1 MILKKKILVIGDV
14 MLDRYW
20 MGQVNRISPEAPV
33 PILDVDTS
41 VDKPGGAANVAKN
54 LSDFGMDVT
63 LIGLTGEDETSEKLL
78 EILSST
84 NINYKPII
92 DKNIRT
98 TMKLRVIDKNQ
109 QLMRLDHED
118 KNLSEVVPKAYEDIE
133 DTLDSYD
140 GIIISDYDKGMVKP
154 IIKKI
159 LSKASSLKIKTF
171 IDPKGMN
178 FDFYKNAYL
187 LKPNLKEFED
197 IAGKCPNKK
206 VFNEEG
212 EKLRRKL
219 KLEYLLIT
227 QGKDGMTLFE
237 DGKASSYA
245 SNQQDV
251 FDVTGA
257 GDTVVAVF
265 SMALCVEF
273 SYFDAMC
280 LANNAAGVVVG
291 KMGTATL
298 DQTELTLSLDASAPK
313 VSGVVDQAMMKSEV
327 YNMRLSSQRLVV
339 VSGTFAIMCKAHI
352 DFLQQAK
359 RLGDRLL
366 VMAHDDVWSKSIYS
380 LKKPYVGEH
389 ERMMLLEHLTE
400 VDYVMSCSEASYLET
415 LSIIKFLTS
424 SQSLANSSFFNCF
437 TSLGV
442 LISSN
447 RSELLSLLFFI

>member
-63 LIGLTGEDETSEKLL
+63 LIGLTGEDEASEKLL

-84 NINYKPII
+84 NIKYKPII

-118 KNLSEVVPKAYEDIE
+118 KNLSKVVPKAYEDIE

-206 VFNEEG
+206 IFNEEG
-212 EKLRRKL
+212 EKLRKKL

-257 GDTVVAVF
+257 GDTVISILAAYIIAEKNINTAVEM
-265 SMALCVEF
+265 SNIAAGISIKKLGSTSVTQKE
-273 SYFDAMC
+273 
-280 LANNAAGVVVG
+280 LNNAS
-291 KMGTATL
+291 
-298 DQTELTLSLDASAPK
+298 TE
-313 VSGVVDQAMMKSEV
+313 
-327 YNMRLSSQRLVV
+327 
-339 VSGTFAIMCKAHI
+339 
-352 DFLQQAK
+352 
-359 RLGDRLL
+359 
-366 VMAHDDVWSKSIYS
+366 
-380 LKKPYVGEH
+380 
-389 ERMMLLEHLTE
+389 
-400 VDYVMSCSEASYLET
+400 
-415 LSIIKFLTS
+415 
-424 SQSLANSSFFNCF
+424 
-437 TSLGV
+437 
-442 LISSN
+442 
-447 RSELLSLLFFI
+447 

>member
-63 LIGLTGEDETSEKLL
+63 LIGLTGEDEASEKLL

-118 KNLSEVVPKAYEDIE
+118 KNLSKVVPKAYEDIE

-159 LSKASSLKIKTF
+159 LSKANSLKIKTF

-206 VFNEEG
+206 KFNEEG
-212 EKLRRKL
+212 EKLRKKL
-219 KLEYLLIT
+219 NLEYLLIT

-237 DGKASSYA
+237 DGRASSYV

-257 GDTVVAVF
+257 GDTVISILAAYIIAEKNINTAVEM
-265 SMALCVEF
+265 SNIAAGISIKKLGSTSVTQKE
-273 SYFDAMC
+273 
-280 LANNAAGVVVG
+280 LNNASS
-291 KMGTATL
+291 
-298 DQTELTLSLDASAPK
+298 TE
-313 VSGVVDQAMMKSEV
+313 
-327 YNMRLSSQRLVV
+327 
-339 VSGTFAIMCKAHI
+339 
-352 DFLQQAK
+352 
-359 RLGDRLL
+359 
-366 VMAHDDVWSKSIYS
+366 
-380 LKKPYVGEH
+380 
-389 ERMMLLEHLTE
+389 
-400 VDYVMSCSEASYLET
+400 
-415 LSIIKFLTS
+415 
-424 SQSLANSSFFNCF
+424 
-437 TSLGV
+437 
-442 LISSN
+442 
-447 RSELLSLLFFI
+447 